1 MNQRRIEGVAKTLNE
16 QKGNFQGVQILVER
30 KLPVVL
36 LLKCYQT
43 LVYYFQLYGII
54 KLALAVQMQISWLW
68 RGYKNY
74 HWF

>member
-36 LLKCYQT
+36 FLKCYQT

-54 KLALAVQMQISWLW
+54 KLALALQMQISWLW